1 MQDDTGAC
9 KAPSLFAGTQLCN
22 LSWLATYFCDSGE
35 VKTAPGVIFLLPGQV
50 DRPAGS
56 PQKSEGGG
64 ESPAE
69 ISTFLFLH
77 RDKFSV
83 WAVAVGQPRISHARQ
98 IRGPFLTTSS

>member
-35 VKTAPGVIFLLPGQV
+35 VKTAPGVIFLLPG
-50 DRPAGS
+50 RKSTYPLFGS
-56 PQKSEGGG
+56 PQKSEGGGG

-69 ISTFLFLH
+69 ISTFLFLR

-83 WAVAVGQPRISHARQ
+83 WAVAVAVGQPRISHAR
-98 IRGPFLTTSS
+98 

>member
-22 LSWLATYFCDSGE
+22 LSWLATYFCDSCE

-50 DRPAGS
+50 DLPAGF
-56 PQKSEGGG
+56 PQKSEGGGG

-83 WAVAVGQPRISHARQ
+83 LGG
-98 IRGPFLTTSS
+98 RGRSA